1 MRLQVRW
8 LGATLKPAMLWPKLL
23 LGLSTGSSLNL
34 TGLKL
39 SSTPEEQAQAG
50 TDGLPRASSEDIL
63 PTPPY
68 SAEGD
73 WGVWALMAL
82 SCQRTSVSQAGPPF
96 SPALNVLTHLQPPTC
111 HSIT

>member
-1 MRLQVRW
+1 MQLQVRW
-8 LGATLKPAMLWPKLL
+8 LGATLKPAKPWPKLL
-23 LGLSTGSSLNL
+23 LGLSTGSSPNL

-50 TDGLPRASSEDIL
+50 TDGLPRASSGDIL

-73 WGVWALMAL
+73 GGCGL
-82 SCQRTSVSQAGPPF
+82 SWLCLIRG
-96 SPALNVLTHLQPPTC
+96 LQYPRLGHPS
-111 HSIT
+111 HQH